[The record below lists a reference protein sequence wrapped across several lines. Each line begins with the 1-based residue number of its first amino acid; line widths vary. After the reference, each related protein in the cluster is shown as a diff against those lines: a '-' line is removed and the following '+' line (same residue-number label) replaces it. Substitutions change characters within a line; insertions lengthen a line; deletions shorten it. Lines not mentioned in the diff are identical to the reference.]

1 MDRLKVGDVAPE
13 IAGNS
18 VNLGF
23 FKLSALR
30 GKERVFLVFS
40 RYFGCP
46 LCQLDFKD
54 LLERSEEIQKHGRIV
69 YINQSGEESAKNYL
83 RGKVVPFPV
92 ILDPKEPYP
101 LYKAY
106 GIGDFTSEDRPRII
120 ERATEARKQG
130 FQHGAYEGNERQS
143 PADFIISKEGI
154 IEYAHYGVLDLEMA
168 MEAWLRK

>member
-1 MDRLKVGDVAPE
+1 MDKLKVGDEAPE
-13 IAGNS
+13 ITGVS
-18 VNLGF
+18 VNMGP

-40 RYFGCP
+40 RYFGCS
-46 LCQLDFKD
+46 LCQLDFKE
-54 LLERSEEIQKHGRIV
+54 LLERAAEIQKHGRIV
-69 YINQSGEESAKNYL
+69 YVNQSGEETARNYL
-83 RGKVVPFPV
+83 KEKAVPFPV

-106 GIGDFTSEDRPRII
+106 DIGDFTPEDRPRII

-143 PADFIISKEGI
+143 PADFIISKEGK
-154 IEYAHYGVLDLEMA
+154 IEYAHYGALDLEKA
-168 MEAWLRK
+168 MEDWLRK

>member
-1 MDRLKVGDVAPE
+1 MDGLKVGDLAPE
-13 IAGNS
+13 IVGDS
-18 VNLGF
+18 VNMGVF
-23 FKLSALR
+23 RLSALR
-30 GKERVFLVFS
+30 GKERAFLVFS
-40 RYFGCP
+40 RYFGCS

-54 LLERSEEIQKHGRIV
+54 LLERAEQIQEHGKIV
-69 YINQSGEESAKNYL
+69 YITQSGEEISRNYL

-106 GIGDFTSEDRPRII
+106 GIGDFAPEDRPRII

-130 FQHGAYEGNERQS
+130 FQHGVYEGNERQS